1 MATDET
7 EVDGSPGVDFL
18 IRLYSRDQKYPATD
32 FDIRIADRDE
42 IDTGREC
49 CDYPAQVLRYDCP
62 AGYISFLRGF
72 SRRSDLR
79 KRRHRAGRGQRI
91 FHGFADVPEAVRYL
105 LCVRR

>member
-42 IDTGREC
+42 IDTGRE
-49 CDYPAQVLRYDCP
+49 
-62 AGYISFLRGF
+62 
-72 SRRSDLR
+72 
-79 KRRHRAGRGQRI
+79 
-91 FHGFADVPEAVRYL
+91 
-105 LCVRR
+105 